1 MPTTK
6 TNDDVIARLAGKGEE
21 AIKRLADL
29 PGGHRAVEAFND
41 LKARVDDLSKRM
53 RGVDA
58 LEKRV
63 TKLEKDLAA
72 LKRAQKHTP
81 EKPPATKPAAPAA

>member
-21 AIKRLADL
+21 AIKRLAEL
-29 PGGHRAVEAFND
+29 PGGHRALEAFNE
-41 LKARVDDLSKRM
+41 LKSRVDDLSKRM

-58 LEKRV
+58 LEQRV
-63 TKLEKDLAA
+63 AKLEKDVAS
-72 LKRAQKHTP
+72 LKRAQKHAG
-81 EKPPATKPAAPAA
+81 EKPTAPKA